1 MRERLLIDVFLEPLK
16 LCYREIML
24 DETYHHPI
32 LETRIYKSIN
42 YENLHLTVCAPHIP
56 HI

>member
-1 MRERLLIDVFLEPLK
+1 MHERLLIDVFLEPLK
-16 LCYREIML
+16 LCYREITL

-42 YENLHLTVCAPHIP
+42 YENLHLTVYAPHIP
-56 HI
+56 I